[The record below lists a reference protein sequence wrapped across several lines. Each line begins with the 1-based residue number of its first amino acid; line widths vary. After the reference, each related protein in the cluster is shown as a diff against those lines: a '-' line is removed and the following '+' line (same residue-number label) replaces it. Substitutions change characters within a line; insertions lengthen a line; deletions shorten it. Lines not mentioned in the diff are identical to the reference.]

1 MSDIIAQVKPPFSEL
16 RENNRLQWMI
26 FAGLLIVF
34 FTVITWLSGTITDLR
49 SDNVQSQD
57 LAVRLQNISEQ
68 VFDEALLSETRSQV
82 DQEISLLPIA
92 SSASV
97 AEARALKELEVIAS
111 PLISKTR
118 FKLLGSEKIQAGG
131 HSIWEVRVDVSGK
144 MSSANLIDL
153 LSAFDSSQ
161 GHRRISLFWYKP
173 HRNNT
178 ITMSVDILY
187 LETKDG

>member
-82 DQEISLLPIA
+82 DQEISLLSFWKKKISRVYLDLRIFVVLWPGIMGT
-92 SSASV
+92 V
-97 AEARALKELEVIAS
+97 CTS
-111 PLISKTR
+111 P
-118 FKLLGSEKIQAGG
+118 
-131 HSIWEVRVDVSGK
+131 
-144 MSSANLIDL
+144 
-153 LSAFDSSQ
+153 
-161 GHRRISLFWYKP
+161 P
-173 HRNNT
+173 
-178 ITMSVDILY
+178 
-187 LETKDG
+187 